1 MNGAEVAYRYIGK
14 QYLQV
19 ITPIQDKNNDKSDV
33 RGLIIAMVSLQ
44 NCNEMSEYLHDQR
57 DNLVGIFFIITLIF
71 SVLVALLI
79 RNNFRRMQNELDI
92 IAAGHQEE
100 GLGQENFR
108 EFYNLSSSFNKIIN
122 RYKELENTRQ
132 EFVSNV
138 SHELKTPITSMK
150 ILADSLLMQPDVPVE
165 LYEEFMNDIV
175 HEIDRENQIITDLL
189 TLVKMDKTQADLNIT
204 SVKINDLLEVLL
216 KRISPIA
223 EKRGIKIRLETMR
236 EVVAEVDEVKLSL
249 ACNNLIENAVK
260 YNHDDGKVDVSLN
273 ADHKFFYIRVKDTGC
288 GIPEDCQE
296 QIFERFY
303 RVDKARSR
311 ETGGTGL
318 GLAITRNV
326 VLMHKGSIRVHS
338 KEGEGATFIIRIPL
352 NYISQEADAIIKRIS
367 YVIFLVSLLTL
378 TVLCGCDKS
387 TKSAQEKQEKTEN
400 QEQVTKEE
408 TDRKKN
414 NTINLY
420 YLNAQEDGFK
430 KVSCKLQ
437 HSDDLKEMAN
447 EVLYKLSDT
456 ENNNTNKYKAS
467 IFDGVVINDVNVI
480 RGKATIDFG
489 AGYIQLSHTQEVLL
503 RTSVVKSL
511 LQIQGIDGVLF
522 SVNGS
527 SLLDNDKMP
536 VGLMEASTILTDDGQ
551 ADIYS
556 AKKKVKIY
564 YTNEQEPS

>member
-1 MNGAEVAYRYIGK
+1 MSSLSDEAGENVFEVEQLANNLEGRILLVDSRFKILADTYNRNCGKYLVTKETIHAMKGEEVAYRYIGK

-44 NCNEMSEYLHDQR
+44 NCNEMSEYLYDQR

-273 ADHKFFYIRVKDTGC
+273 TDHKFFYIRVKDTGC

-338 KEGEGATFIIRIPL
+338 KEGEGTTFTVRIPL
-352 NYISQEADAIIKRIS
+352 KYIA
-367 YVIFLVSLLTL
+367 
-378 TVLCGCDKS
+378 
-387 TKSAQEKQEKTEN
+387 
-400 QEQVTKEE
+400 
-408 TDRKKN
+408 
-414 NTINLY
+414 
-420 YLNAQEDGFK
+420 
-430 KVSCKLQ
+430 
-437 HSDDLKEMAN
+437 
-447 EVLYKLSDT
+447 
-456 ENNNTNKYKAS
+456 
-467 IFDGVVINDVNVI
+467 
-480 RGKATIDFG
+480 
-489 AGYIQLSHTQEVLL
+489 
-503 RTSVVKSL
+503 
-511 LQIQGIDGVLF
+511 
-522 SVNGS
+522 
-527 SLLDNDKMP
+527 
-536 VGLMEASTILTDDGQ
+536 
-551 ADIYS
+551 
-556 AKKKVKIY
+556 
-564 YTNEQEPS
+564 

>member
-1 MNGAEVAYRYIGK
+1 MVGVSSQINYYEKKAIDQRVRYTQKQCAVLSDQIVMNGFRNYNMSSLSDEAGENVFEVEQLANNLEGRILLVDSRFKILADTYNRNCGKYLVTKETIHAMKGEEVAYRYIGK

-44 NCNEMSEYLHDQR
+44 NCNEMSEYLYDQR

-303 RVDKARSR
+303 RVDKSHSR
-311 ETGGTGL
+311 EIGGTGL
-318 GLAITRNV
+318 GL
-326 VLMHKGSIRVHS
+326 SIVKHGAMLHGAKIHVDS
-338 KEGEGATFIIRIPL
+338 KLGEGTKIEL
-352 NYISQEADAIIKRIS
+352 
-367 YVIFLVSLLTL
+367 IF
-378 TVLCGCDKS
+378 
-387 TKSAQEKQEKTEN
+387 
-400 QEQVTKEE
+400 
-408 TDRKKN
+408 
-414 NTINLY
+414 
-420 YLNAQEDGFK
+420 
-430 KVSCKLQ
+430 
-437 HSDDLKEMAN
+437 
-447 EVLYKLSDT
+447 
-456 ENNNTNKYKAS
+456 
-467 IFDGVVINDVNVI
+467 
-480 RGKATIDFG
+480 
-489 AGYIQLSHTQEVLL
+489 
-503 RTSVVKSL
+503 
-511 LQIQGIDGVLF
+511 
-522 SVNGS
+522 
-527 SLLDNDKMP
+527 
-536 VGLMEASTILTDDGQ
+536 
-551 ADIYS
+551 
-556 AKKKVKIY
+556 
-564 YTNEQEPS
+564 

>member
-1 MNGAEVAYRYIGK
+1 MVGVSSQINYYEKKAIDQRVRYTQKQCAVLSDQIVMNGFRNYNMSSLSDEAGENVFEVEQLANNLEGRILLVDSRFKILADTYNRNCGKYLVTKETIHAMQGKEVAYRYIGK

-92 IAAGHQEE
+92 IAAGHQEA

-311 ETGGTGL
+311 AMGGTGL
-318 GLAITRNV
+318 GLAIAKEIMESHGGKLTAESEYG
-326 VLMHKGSIRVHS
+326 KGTTMIMWFP
-338 KEGEGATFIIRIPL
+338 KERPILEYER
-352 NYISQEADAIIKRIS
+352 E
-367 YVIFLVSLLTL
+367 
-378 TVLCGCDKS
+378 
-387 TKSAQEKQEKTEN
+387 
-400 QEQVTKEE
+400 EQ
-408 TDRKKN
+408 
-414 NTINLY
+414 
-420 YLNAQEDGFK
+420 
-430 KVSCKLQ
+430 
-437 HSDDLKEMAN
+437 
-447 EVLYKLSDT
+447 
-456 ENNNTNKYKAS
+456 KA
-467 IFDGVVINDVNVI
+467 
-480 RGKATIDFG
+480 
-489 AGYIQLSHTQEVLL
+489 
-503 RTSVVKSL
+503 
-511 LQIQGIDGVLF
+511 
-522 SVNGS
+522 
-527 SLLDNDKMP
+527 
-536 VGLMEASTILTDDGQ
+536 
-551 ADIYS
+551 
-556 AKKKVKIY
+556 
-564 YTNEQEPS
+564 

>member
-1 MNGAEVAYRYIGK
+1 MGVSSQINYYEKKAIDQRVRYTQKQCAVLSDQIVMNGFRNYNMSSLSYNRNCGKYLVTKETIHAMKGEEVAYRYIGK

-44 NCNEMSEYLHDQR
+44 NCNEMSEYLYDQR

-352 NYISQEADAIIKRIS
+352 NYIS
-367 YVIFLVSLLTL
+367 
-378 TVLCGCDKS
+378 
-387 TKSAQEKQEKTEN
+387 
-400 QEQVTKEE
+400 
-408 TDRKKN
+408 
-414 NTINLY
+414 
-420 YLNAQEDGFK
+420 
-430 KVSCKLQ
+430 
-437 HSDDLKEMAN
+437 
-447 EVLYKLSDT
+447 
-456 ENNNTNKYKAS
+456 
-467 IFDGVVINDVNVI
+467 
-480 RGKATIDFG
+480 
-489 AGYIQLSHTQEVLL
+489 
-503 RTSVVKSL
+503 
-511 LQIQGIDGVLF
+511 
-522 SVNGS
+522 
-527 SLLDNDKMP
+527 
-536 VGLMEASTILTDDGQ
+536 
-551 ADIYS
+551 
-556 AKKKVKIY
+556 
-564 YTNEQEPS
+564 

>member
-1 MNGAEVAYRYIGK
+1 MVGVSSQINYYEKKAIDQRVRYTQKQCAVLSDQIVMNGFRNYNMSSLSDEAGENVFEVEQLANNLEGRILLVDSRFKILADTYNRNCGKYLVTKETIHAMKGEEVAYRYIGK

-44 NCNEMSEYLHDQR
+44 NCNEMSEYLYDQR

-318 GLAITRNV
+318 GLGITRNV
-326 VLMHKGSIRVHS
+326 VRMDNGSILVQS
-338 KEGEGATFIIRIPL
+338 TQGEGATFIIRIPL
-352 NYISQEADAIIKRIS
+352 NYIS
-367 YVIFLVSLLTL
+367 
-378 TVLCGCDKS
+378 
-387 TKSAQEKQEKTEN
+387 
-400 QEQVTKEE
+400 
-408 TDRKKN
+408 
-414 NTINLY
+414 
-420 YLNAQEDGFK
+420 
-430 KVSCKLQ
+430 
-437 HSDDLKEMAN
+437 
-447 EVLYKLSDT
+447 
-456 ENNNTNKYKAS
+456 
-467 IFDGVVINDVNVI
+467 
-480 RGKATIDFG
+480 
-489 AGYIQLSHTQEVLL
+489 
-503 RTSVVKSL
+503 
-511 LQIQGIDGVLF
+511 
-522 SVNGS
+522 
-527 SLLDNDKMP
+527 
-536 VGLMEASTILTDDGQ
+536 
-551 ADIYS
+551 
-556 AKKKVKIY
+556 
-564 YTNEQEPS
+564 

>member
-1 MNGAEVAYRYIGK
+1 MNGFRNYNMSSLSDEAGENVFEVEQLANNLEGRILLVDSRFKILADTYNRNCGKYLVTKETIHAMKGEEVAYRYIGK

-44 NCNEMSEYLHDQR
+44 NCNEMSEYLYDQR

-108 EFYNLSSSFNKIIN
+108 EFYNLSSSFNKIIY
-122 RYKELENTRQ
+122 RYKELENTSQ

-338 KEGEGATFIIRIPL
+338 KEGEGATFIISITL
-352 NYISQEADAIIKRIS
+352 NYIS
-367 YVIFLVSLLTL
+367 
-378 TVLCGCDKS
+378 
-387 TKSAQEKQEKTEN
+387 
-400 QEQVTKEE
+400 
-408 TDRKKN
+408 
-414 NTINLY
+414 
-420 YLNAQEDGFK
+420 
-430 KVSCKLQ
+430 
-437 HSDDLKEMAN
+437 
-447 EVLYKLSDT
+447 
-456 ENNNTNKYKAS
+456 
-467 IFDGVVINDVNVI
+467 
-480 RGKATIDFG
+480 
-489 AGYIQLSHTQEVLL
+489 
-503 RTSVVKSL
+503 
-511 LQIQGIDGVLF
+511 
-522 SVNGS
+522 
-527 SLLDNDKMP
+527 
-536 VGLMEASTILTDDGQ
+536 
-551 ADIYS
+551 
-556 AKKKVKIY
+556 
-564 YTNEQEPS
+564 

>member
-1 MNGAEVAYRYIGK
+1 
-14 QYLQV
+14 
-19 ITPIQDKNNDKSDV
+19 
-33 RGLIIAMVSLQ
+33 MVSLQ
-44 NCNEMSEYLHDQR
+44 NCNEMSEYLYDQR
-57 DNLVGIFFIITLIF
+57 DNLVGIFFNYNVDI
-71 SVLVALLI
+71 SVCLLHLLI

-352 NYISQEADAIIKRIS
+352 NYIS
-367 YVIFLVSLLTL
+367 
-378 TVLCGCDKS
+378 
-387 TKSAQEKQEKTEN
+387 
-400 QEQVTKEE
+400 
-408 TDRKKN
+408 
-414 NTINLY
+414 
-420 YLNAQEDGFK
+420 
-430 KVSCKLQ
+430 
-437 HSDDLKEMAN
+437 
-447 EVLYKLSDT
+447 
-456 ENNNTNKYKAS
+456 
-467 IFDGVVINDVNVI
+467 
-480 RGKATIDFG
+480 
-489 AGYIQLSHTQEVLL
+489 
-503 RTSVVKSL
+503 
-511 LQIQGIDGVLF
+511 
-522 SVNGS
+522 
-527 SLLDNDKMP
+527 
-536 VGLMEASTILTDDGQ
+536 
-551 ADIYS
+551 
-556 AKKKVKIY
+556 
-564 YTNEQEPS
+564 

>member
-1 MNGAEVAYRYIGK
+1 MY
-14 QYLQV
+14 
-19 ITPIQDKNNDKSDV
+19 
-33 RGLIIAMVSLQ
+33 
-44 NCNEMSEYLHDQR
+44 
-57 DNLVGIFFIITLIF
+57 
-71 SVLVALLI
+71 
-79 RNNFRRMQNELDI
+79 
-92 IAAGHQEE
+92 
-100 GLGQENFR
+100 
-108 EFYNLSSSFNKIIN
+108 
-122 RYKELENTRQ
+122 
-132 EFVSNV
+132 

-150 ILADSLLMQPDVPVE
+150 IPADSLLMQPDVPVE

-352 NYISQEADAIIKRIS
+352 NYIS
-367 YVIFLVSLLTL
+367 
-378 TVLCGCDKS
+378 
-387 TKSAQEKQEKTEN
+387 
-400 QEQVTKEE
+400 
-408 TDRKKN
+408 
-414 NTINLY
+414 
-420 YLNAQEDGFK
+420 
-430 KVSCKLQ
+430 
-437 HSDDLKEMAN
+437 
-447 EVLYKLSDT
+447 
-456 ENNNTNKYKAS
+456 
-467 IFDGVVINDVNVI
+467 
-480 RGKATIDFG
+480 
-489 AGYIQLSHTQEVLL
+489 
-503 RTSVVKSL
+503 
-511 LQIQGIDGVLF
+511 
-522 SVNGS
+522 
-527 SLLDNDKMP
+527 
-536 VGLMEASTILTDDGQ
+536 
-551 ADIYS
+551 
-556 AKKKVKIY
+556 
-564 YTNEQEPS
+564 

>member
-1 MNGAEVAYRYIGK
+1 MLINIFLIVGVSSQINYYEKKAIDQRVRYTQKQCVILSNQIVMNGFRNYNMDSLSGEAGSNVFEVEQLANNLEGRIMLVDNRFKVLADTYNRNCGQYLVTGETIHAMNGEDIAYRYIGEK
-14 QYLQV
+14 YLQV
-19 ITPIQDKNNDKSDV
+19 ITPIQNKEDGKTDIQ
-33 RGLIIAMVSLQ
+33 GLIIVMVSLH
-44 NCNEMSEYLHDQR
+44 NCNEMSQYLYDQR
-57 DNLVGIFFIITLIF
+57 DNLVGIFFVITLLF
-71 SVLVALLI
+71 SVLIALFI
-79 RNNFRRMQNELDI
+79 RNSFRKMQNELDI

-100 GLGQENFR
+100 GLVQENFR

-189 TLVKMDKTQADLNIT
+189 TLVKMDKTQADLNI
-204 SVKINDLLEVLL
+204 SAVKINDLLEVLL

-260 YNHDDGKVDVSLN
+260 YNNDNGKVDVSLN

-326 VLMHKGSIRVHS
+326 ILMHKGSIRVHS
-338 KEGEGATFIIRIPL
+338 KEGEGSTFIIRIPL
-352 NYISQEADAIIKRIS
+352 NYI
-367 YVIFLVSLLTL
+367 
-378 TVLCGCDKS
+378 G
-387 TKSAQEKQEKTEN
+387 
-400 QEQVTKEE
+400 
-408 TDRKKN
+408 
-414 NTINLY
+414 
-420 YLNAQEDGFK
+420 
-430 KVSCKLQ
+430 
-437 HSDDLKEMAN
+437 
-447 EVLYKLSDT
+447 
-456 ENNNTNKYKAS
+456 
-467 IFDGVVINDVNVI
+467 
-480 RGKATIDFG
+480 
-489 AGYIQLSHTQEVLL
+489 
-503 RTSVVKSL
+503 
-511 LQIQGIDGVLF
+511 
-522 SVNGS
+522 
-527 SLLDNDKMP
+527 
-536 VGLMEASTILTDDGQ
+536 
-551 ADIYS
+551 
-556 AKKKVKIY
+556 
-564 YTNEQEPS
+564 

>member
-1 MNGAEVAYRYIGK
+1 MVGVSSQINYYEKKAIDQRVRYTQKQCAVLSDQIVMNGFRNYNMSSLSDEAGENVFEVEQLANNLEGRILLVDSRFKILADTYNRNCGKYLVTKETIHAMKGEEVAYRYIGK

-44 NCNEMSEYLHDQR
+44 NCNEMSEYLYDQR
-57 DNLVGIFFIITLIF
+57 DNLVGIF

-352 NYISQEADAIIKRIS
+352 NYIS
-367 YVIFLVSLLTL
+367 
-378 TVLCGCDKS
+378 
-387 TKSAQEKQEKTEN
+387 
-400 QEQVTKEE
+400 
-408 TDRKKN
+408 
-414 NTINLY
+414 
-420 YLNAQEDGFK
+420 
-430 KVSCKLQ
+430 
-437 HSDDLKEMAN
+437 
-447 EVLYKLSDT
+447 
-456 ENNNTNKYKAS
+456 
-467 IFDGVVINDVNVI
+467 
-480 RGKATIDFG
+480 
-489 AGYIQLSHTQEVLL
+489 
-503 RTSVVKSL
+503 
-511 LQIQGIDGVLF
+511 
-522 SVNGS
+522 
-527 SLLDNDKMP
+527 
-536 VGLMEASTILTDDGQ
+536 
-551 ADIYS
+551 
-556 AKKKVKIY
+556 
-564 YTNEQEPS
+564 

>member
-1 MNGAEVAYRYIGK
+1 MGVSSQINYYEKKAIDQRVRYTQKQCAVLSDQIVMNGFRNYNMSSLSDEAGENVFEVEQLANNLEGRILLVDSRFKILADTYNRNCGKYLVTKETIHAMKGEEVAYRYIGK

-44 NCNEMSEYLHDQR
+44 NCNEMSEYLYDQR

-100 GLGQENFR
+100 GLGQ
-108 EFYNLSSSFNKIIN
+108 
-122 RYKELENTRQ
+122 ELENTRQ

-352 NYISQEADAIIKRIS
+352 NYIS
-367 YVIFLVSLLTL
+367 
-378 TVLCGCDKS
+378 
-387 TKSAQEKQEKTEN
+387 
-400 QEQVTKEE
+400 
-408 TDRKKN
+408 
-414 NTINLY
+414 
-420 YLNAQEDGFK
+420 
-430 KVSCKLQ
+430 
-437 HSDDLKEMAN
+437 
-447 EVLYKLSDT
+447 
-456 ENNNTNKYKAS
+456 
-467 IFDGVVINDVNVI
+467 
-480 RGKATIDFG
+480 
-489 AGYIQLSHTQEVLL
+489 
-503 RTSVVKSL
+503 
-511 LQIQGIDGVLF
+511 
-522 SVNGS
+522 
-527 SLLDNDKMP
+527 
-536 VGLMEASTILTDDGQ
+536 
-551 ADIYS
+551 
-556 AKKKVKIY
+556 
-564 YTNEQEPS
+564 